1 MRKKMRITVLMA
13 DRYEITKGAKI
24 DFCFDKESQMY
35 IASSEGRTFGIAKT
49 MIHGEKEDMESLGTV
64 FSGVV
69 LKNEPLKKL
78 MEVMV
83 AAERG
88 RR

>member
-1 MRKKMRITVLMA
+1 MKITVLMA

-24 DFCFDKESQMY
+24 DFSFDKERQMY
-35 IASSEGRTFGIAKT
+35 IASCKGRTFGVAKT
-49 MIHGEKEDMESLGTV
+49 MLHGEKEDMESLGTA

-69 LKNEPLKKL
+69 LKNEPMKKL